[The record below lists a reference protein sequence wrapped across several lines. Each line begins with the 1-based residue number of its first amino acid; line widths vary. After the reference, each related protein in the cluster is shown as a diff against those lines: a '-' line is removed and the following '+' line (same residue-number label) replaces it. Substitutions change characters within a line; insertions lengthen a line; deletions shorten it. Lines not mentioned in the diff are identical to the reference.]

1 MNVLDLENERAE
13 LAFRLDQLIIFLQQ
27 KAEQTVRDEQLDLLY
42 RQYAYMQGYMNRIFL
57 TSGSRTWVWSEDY
70 EPRRTKEKTR

>member
-13 LAFRLDQLIIFLQQ
+13 LAFRLDKLIVFLQQ

-42 RQYAYMQGYMNRIFL
+42 RQYAYMQGYMNILNQRINDL
-57 TSGSRTWVWSEDY
+57 GLGREL
-70 EPRRTKEKTR
+70 

>member
-13 LAFRLDQLIIFLQQ
+13 LAFRLDKLIVFLQK

-42 RQYAYMQGYMNRIFL
+42 RQYAYMQGYMNILNQRINDL
-57 TSGSRTWVWSEDY
+57 GLGREL
-70 EPRRTKEKTR
+70 

>member
-13 LAFRLDQLIIFLQQ
+13 LAFQLDQLIIFLQQ

-42 RQYAYMQGYMNRIFL
+42 RQYAYMQGYMNILNQRINDL
-57 TSGSRTWVWSEDY
+57 GLGREL
-70 EPRRTKEKTR
+70 

>member
-27 KAEQTVRDEQLDLLY
+27 KAEQTVSDAQLDLLY
-42 RQYAYMQGYMNRIFL
+42 RQYAYMQGYMNILNQRINDL
-57 TSGSRTWVWSEDY
+57 GLGREL
-70 EPRRTKEKTR
+70 

>member
-27 KAEQTVRDEQLDLLY
+27 KAEQTVSDAQLDLLY
-42 RQYAYMQGYMNRIFL
+42 RQYAYMQGYMNILNQRIKNL
-57 TSGSRTWVWSEDY
+57 GLGREL
-70 EPRRTKEKTR
+70 